1 MPNQQLQC
9 PFCPKTLSRGTGL
22 ASHIRGA
29 HPKQYAGWTR
39 SRKGGKK
46 AGVSSSASKPSELT
60 GGFHG
65 IVVRLEQQRDAI
77 DRALSALRDVE
88 DAAAPSAPAAPV
100 SAGPVEQRPA
110 KKKRKGRLSPEG
122 RARLIAAL
130 KKRWAAKKAA
140 EAAPVPTPAKAVRR
154 EVRITPE
161 GRQKLAE
168 AMRRRWAVKRAA
180 SAVKKTARKRRT
192 AKKAA

>member
-1 MPNQQLQC
+1 MIRSLKMPNQQLQC
-9 PFCPKTLSRGTGL
+9 PFCPKTSSRGTGL

-65 IVVRLEQQRDAI
+65 IVARLEQQRDAI
-77 DRALSALRDVE
+77 DRALSALRQVE
-88 DAAAPSAPAAPV
+88 GTAAPSAPAAAVLERPLQ
-100 SAGPVEQRPA
+100 ERPA
-110 KKKRKGRLSPEG
+110 KKKRKGRLSPDG

-130 KKRWAAKKAA
+130 KRRWAAKKAA
-140 EAAPVPTPAKAVRR
+140 ESKAAP
-154 EVRITPE
+154 
-161 GRQKLAE
+161 
-168 AMRRRWAVKRAA
+168 
-180 SAVKKTARKRRT
+180 
-192 AKKAA
+192 AKKARGRRGRPKKSA